1 MIMSDVVLRTGFLK
15 KTKSGENVF
24 FSYFD
29 KNKIFSD
36 LKSFE
41 RKNYEII
48 ELSFIDFSPAKDL
61 ETLRILDVLEEF
73 SPGFF
78 FIIHC
83 SEIPGSTR
91 ILKKISGIFSCL
103 ILEISEK
110 NPEKL
115 VDRKE
120 IKKKVLKL
128 DEYGIT
134 FSFKCISFS
143 GLEPEQ
149 RDFFNFLFSLR
160 PNSLEFPPDKA
171 DDLQISLDVDFFYN
185 EGRAV
190 SWFEIL
196 VSFLKITPFDFFVEF
211 DSFRDKNGLVSTPIK
226 HRDIEKIQILFL
238 TELLHKRKLE
248 TYFPCIENLVLLN
261 GAYSRA
267 YGEGDETIIE
277 LNWNPQ
283 DIFGEDITNIK
294 KFCTEVCREK
304 GRYRVC
310 NREGEV
316 VFEPLG

>member
-1 MIMSDVVLRTGFLK
+1 MSDVVLRTGFLK
-15 KTKSGENVF
+15 KTKSGENVV

-29 KNKIFSD
+29 KNKILSD
-36 LKSFE
+36 LQSFK

-48 ELSFIDFSPAKDL
+48 ELSFIDFSPAKDQ
-61 ETLRILDVLEEF
+61 ETLRILEVLEGF

-91 ILKKISGIFSCL
+91 VLEKISGIFSCL
-103 ILEISEK
+103 ILEIPDH

-115 VDRKE
+115 VDRGK
-120 IKKKVLKL
+120 IKKQVLKL
-128 DEYGIT
+128 DLYGIT
-134 FSFKCISFS
+134 YSFKCTSFP
-143 GLEPEQ
+143 GLEPVQ

-160 PNSLEFPPDKA
+160 PNSLEFSPDKA
-171 DDLQISLDVDFFYN
+171 EDLQIAFDVDFFYN

-211 DSFRDKNGLVSTPIK
+211 DSFRKKNGFISVPVK

-238 TELLHKRKLE
+238 TELLHRRKLE
-248 TYFPCIENLVLLN
+248 TYLPCIENLISLN
-261 GAYSRA
+261 GAYCRA
-267 YGEGDETIIE
+267 YGEGDETILE

-283 DIFGEDITNIK
+283 DLFGEDITNIK
-294 KFCTEVCREK
+294 RFCAEVCREK
-304 GRYRVC
+304 GRYKVY

-316 VFEPLG
+316 VVEPLA